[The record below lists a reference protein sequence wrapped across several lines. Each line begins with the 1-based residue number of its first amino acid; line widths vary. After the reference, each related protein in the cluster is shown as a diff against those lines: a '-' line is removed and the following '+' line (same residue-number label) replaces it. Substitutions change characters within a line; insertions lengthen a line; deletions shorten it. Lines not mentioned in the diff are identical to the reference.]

1 MPDDFEK
8 RFGGVGRLYSME
20 GLQRI
25 RAAHA
30 CVIGI
35 GGVGVWAVEALARS
49 GIGELTLVDLD
60 DLCPSNTNRQLHALD
75 GTYGRLKAEVM
86 AERVRAINPFCEV
99 TARIEFFTAR
109 HTSQFFENRYDII
122 IDAIDSL
129 SNKCALIA
137 GCRQHERALVT
148 TAGAGGRQDPTA
160 VRLADLT
167 EVFNDPLTAQVR
179 KQLRREHG
187 FSKEPGERFGVP
199 CVFSRERPLY
209 PMEDGSVSYQ
219 RAPGSDY
226 RLNCDYGFGT
236 STAVTG
242 AFGFAA
248 AAEALRLIVGRH

>member
-1 MPDDFEK
+1 MQDDFEK
-8 RFGGVGRLYSME
+8 RFGGVGRLYSIE

-35 GGVGVWAVEALARS
+35 GGVGVWAVEAL
-49 GIGELTLVDLD
+49 
-60 DLCPSNTNRQLHALD
+60 
-75 GTYGRLKAEVM
+75 AEVM

-109 HTSQFFENRYDII
+109 HTSQFFENRYDVI

-129 SNKCALIA
+129 SNKCALIS

-209 PMEDGSVSYQ
+209 PMEDGSVAYQ